1 MLESQSLETT
11 QPSVFQPRYHTIAPI
26 GRGGMAEVLLAVM
39 TSAGGVSKLAVLKQI
54 WPEFAGDPH
63 FVAMFLEEARLSVR
77 MSHPNLVQ
85 TYEVIDDGTRLAI
98 AMEYLDGQPL
108 ARVLNRLH
116 GAHVL
121 DLPLR
126 LRIVARVLAA
136 LDYAHE
142 LNDYDGTPLAVVH
155 RDVSPHNVF
164 ITYEGGVKLVDF
176 GVAKNLAS
184 AHQTRPGTLKG
195 KFSYMAPE
203 QFLGRPSDRRADIF
217 SVGVMLWEMLAGRR
231 FWNGASDNEIASH
244 LVSDRPLP
252 ALPADLGLPAGVEA
266 ICTRA
271 LERDCNRRFATAAEM
286 EVEIEQVLTGANYAF
301 ERPLARAVTSAFGPE
316 RAQRQLLVDHHLR
329 QVRSGSYSAVTMRTG
344 ERAMPV
350 VTMSTGERVTPV
362 VTRSGMSRTVVMPPP
377 PPPSR
382 ARARAQA
389 RVTSLRRT
397 LWSVVLGVAAA
408 TPLALLVI
416 LIVGGSRAPAP
427 VTAAAPARTEPARP
441 AQALTNEPIEVARF
455 IQRVVPLDPVVITP
469 AVVELPPPP
478 ARAQPAA
485 PAAVRSHR
493 RAVAAPVPGEEVA
506 KPTSPPPFSS
516 SQRSRSSFTDSTSVP
531 LRPRPIDVVNP
542 FVVPRTAAITGAPGR

>member
-1 MLESQSLETT
+1 MLESPSPDTT
-11 QPSVFQPRYHTIAPI
+11 RPSAFQPRYQTIAPI
-26 GRGGMAEVLLAVM
+26 GRGGMAEVYLAVM
-39 TSAGGVSKLAVLKQI
+39 TSGGGVSKLAVLKQI
-54 WPEFAGDPH
+54 WPELAGDPH
-63 FVAMFLEEARLSVR
+63 FLAMFLDEARLSVR

-85 TYEVIDDGTRLAI
+85 TYEVIDDGGRLAI

-108 ARVLNRLH
+108 ARVLNRLL
-116 GAHVL
+116 GAQAL

-126 LRIVARVLAA
+126 LRIVAKVLAA

-142 LNDYDGTPLAVVH
+142 LHDYDGTPLAVVH

-203 QFLGRPSDRRADIF
+203 QFLGRTSDRRADIF

-286 EVEIEQVLTGANYAF
+286 EGEIEQVLTGANYAF
-301 ERPLARAVTSAFGPE
+301 ERPLARAVTTAFGAE

-329 QVRSGSYSAVTMRTG
+329 QVRSGSYSGVAMLTG
-344 ERAMPV
+344 ERSMSGVAMLTGERSMPGV
-350 VTMSTGERVTPV
+350 AMLTGERVTPV

-377 PPPSR
+377 PPPPR

-389 RVTSLRRT
+389 RATSLRRT

-408 TPLALLVI
+408 TPLALLVV
-416 LIVGGSRAPAP
+416 LVVGHGRAQAP
-427 VTAAAPARTEPARP
+427 VTATAPARIEPARP
-441 AQALTNEPIEVARF
+441 SRALTNEPIEVARF
-455 IQRVVPLDPVVITP
+455 GPRVIPIEPVVITP
-469 AVVELPPPP
+469 AVVQLPPPSR
-478 ARAQPAA
+478 AR
-485 PAAVRSHR
+485 R
-493 RAVAAPVPGEEVA
+493 R
-506 KPTSPPPFSS
+506 
-516 SQRSRSSFTDSTSVP
+516 
-531 LRPRPIDVVNP
+531 RPRPPDLAAVWSR
-542 FVVPRTAAITGAPGR
+542 PRYPARRW

>member
-1 MLESQSLETT
+1 
-11 QPSVFQPRYHTIAPI
+11 
-26 GRGGMAEVLLAVM
+26 MAEVFLAVM

-54 WPEFAGDPH
+54 WPELAGDPH
-63 FVAMFLEEARLSVR
+63 FLAMFLDEARLSVR

-108 ARVLNRLH
+108 ARVMNRLR
-116 GAHVL
+116 GAQAL

-142 LNDYDGTPLAVVH
+142 LHDYDGTPLAVVH

-217 SVGVMLWEMLAGRR
+217 SVGVMLWEMLAERR

-244 LVSDRPLP
+244 LVSDQ
-252 ALPADLGLPAGVEA
+252 ALPSLPPDLGLPAGVET
-266 ICTRA
+266 ICARA
-271 LERDCNRRFATAAEM
+271 LDRDRNRRYATAAEM
-286 EVEIEQVLTGANYAF
+286 ETELEQVLNGGNYAF
-301 ERPLARAVTSAFGPE
+301 ERPLARAVTTAFGPE
-316 RAQRQLLVDHHLR
+316 RVQRQLLVDHHLR
-329 QVRSGSYSAVTMRTG
+329 LVRSGSYSGVTMLTG
-344 ERAMPV
+344 ERAMPSV
-350 VTMSTGERVTPV
+350 AASAGERVTPV

-377 PPPSR
+377 PPPPR
-382 ARARAQA
+382 ARTRAQA

-397 LWSVVLGVAAA
+397 LWSVALGVAVA

-416 LIVGGSRAPAP
+416 LIVGHILPPAP
-427 VTAAAPARTEPARP
+427 VTASAPARIEPARP
-441 AQALTNEPIEVARF
+441 SQALTNEPIEVARF
-455 IQRVVPLDPVVITP
+455 NPRVIPLEPVVITP
-469 AVVELPPPP
+469 AIVESPQPP
-478 ARAQPAA
+478 APAVVR
-485 PAAVRSHR
+485 PRRRSAAASVS
-493 RAVAAPVPGEEVA
+493 GNELA
-506 KPTSPPPFSS
+506 KSASPTESS
-516 SQRSRSSFTDSTSVP
+516 TQRSRSNFTDSTSAP
-531 LRPRPIDVVNP
+531 LRARPIDVVNP
-542 FVVPRTAAITGAPGR
+542 FVVPRTAAITGAPAR